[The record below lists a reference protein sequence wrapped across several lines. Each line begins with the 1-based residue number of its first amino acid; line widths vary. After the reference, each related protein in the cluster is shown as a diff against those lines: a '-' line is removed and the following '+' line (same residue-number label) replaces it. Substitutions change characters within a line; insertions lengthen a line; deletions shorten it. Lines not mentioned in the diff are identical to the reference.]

1 MTAGHPS
8 ISPTASVIRFA
19 APISLPLTCAP
30 VAWAAGRWPN
40 EEWRDGL
47 YWWVGYD
54 EDAFAWRS
62 VGTHPDGVE
71 VTGSGDAASH
81 ARWLGRVFAPAPL
94 EDAASD
100 PVVARIAKHSVGM
113 AALCNGSLF
122 DGAVMSIV
130 GQSISLASAGIT
142 AGRLAALFHP
152 GMELAGRRLWPLPN
166 PTDLAAADPAF
177 VRRSGVTGKRAEA
190 LVRLGRAF
198 ANGEIADHPGGAVG
212 EAATAL
218 LTLPGVGPWTVASAL
233 LWGLG
238 EPDAFPA
245 GDAALLRAAR
255 RAYGDPVMDHAAL
268 NRRAETWR
276 PTRAV
281 AARLLWLDLFGPAP
295 DGG

>member
-1 MTAGHPS
+1 MTATQPNG
-8 ISPTASVIRFA
+8 SPTSSVVRFA
-19 APISLPLTCAP
+19 EPMSLTLTCAP
-30 VAWAAGRWPN
+30 AAWVAGRWPY
-40 EEWRDGL
+40 EEWHAGR
-47 YWWVGYD
+47 YWWVGF
-54 EDAFAWRS
+54 DADALAWRS
-62 VGTHPDGVE
+62 VGSHPDGFA
-71 VTGSGDAASH
+71 VTGSGDADAH
-81 ARWLGRVFAPAPL
+81 DRWLRRVFAPAPL
-94 EDAASD
+94 GPASSD
-100 PVVARIAKHSVGM
+100 PVVAGIARRAGGM

-152 GMELAGRRLWPLPN
+152 GLELAGRRMWPLPS
-166 PTDLAAADPAF
+166 PADLGDADPAF
-177 VRRSGVTGKRAEA
+177 VRQCGVTGKRAEA

-198 ANGEIADHPGGAVG
+198 ADGDIADHPGERVG
-212 EAATAL
+212 EAAAAL
-218 LTLPGVGPWTVASAL
+218 LALPGIGPWTAASAL

-255 RAYGDPVMDHAAL
+255 RAYGDPDLDHAAL

-276 PTRAV
+276 PARAV